1 MFSLSPLLSYTHTRS
16 PVSTKM
22 MQCELRV
29 KFYWGQNE
37 DCSPGDSTSDS
48 SERLLQRDSGGRSI
62 YMILAKGEFYAIKH
76 SFYKWFS
83 AGHDELMS
91 SWS

>member
-1 MFSLSPLLSYTHTRS
+1 
-16 PVSTKM
+16 
-22 MQCELRV
+22 
-29 KFYWGQNE
+29 
-37 DCSPGDSTSDS
+37 
-48 SERLLQRDSGGRSI
+48 
-62 YMILAKGEFYAIKH
+62 MILAKGEFYAIKH